1 VNPDGQRDWYW
12 AALLFMFFL
21 EREFMVD
28 TAFMILEAVFRI
40 FG

>member
-1 VNPDGQRDWYW
+1 MNPDGQRDWYW
-12 AALLFMFFL
+12 VVLLVMFFF
-21 EREFMVD
+21 ERDFMVD